1 MEPTVVRL
9 HKITKMTGAVGV
21 IIALIAA
28 VVCVVTGE
36 WGFIALTCLFG
47 ALGGLLLVAYGKQYL
62 MFTEREIIASYI
74 LKKSIHISYEDI
86 SYILIVSLHNQVNFN
101 IVDKSDRCVLTV
113 DTMMAGGFLEALAAS
128 PARTL
133 EIIDVEEMVEK
144 DEDISRY
151 WSALNRAQRKYY
163 EGVANIDGTVE
174 EFRDE
179 CAVEDV
185 RKIRKRLK
193 IMGWTLIAVD
203 VVAFL
208 IGGRVMLF
216 LYIAVVLTTY
226 GVYIKLYPYIFF
238 ETVSKKAEKDLLR
251 LPFFGVVLALLMLLM
266 VSDIYDQD
274 FSDWLVATG
283 VIAVLFL
290 IPFVVKSSRI
300 TVKQRALR
308 NLAVVFAVI
317 AIAFSVSFP
326 VNLLFTFD
334 VDHHDEITISDKSY
348 TSGKNRDWYVWV
360 DWRGEEAQFSVTKS
374 EYEEIDIGDD
384 MRVCVRESIF
394 GLEYWTVHE

>member
-1 MEPTVVRL
+1 
-9 HKITKMTGAVGV
+9 
-21 IIALIAA
+21 
-28 VVCVVTGE
+28 
-36 WGFIALTCLFG
+36 
-47 ALGGLLLVAYGKQYL
+47 

-74 LKKSIHISYEDI
+74 LKKSNHISYEDI
-86 SYILIVSLHNQVNFN
+86 SYILIASLHNQVNFN

-174 EFRDE
+174 DFRDE

-226 GVYIKLYPYIFF
+226 GVYIKFYPYIFF

-348 TSGKNRDWYVWV
+348 TSGKNRDWYVWA

>member
-9 HKITKMTGAVGV
+9 HKITKMTGVVGV

-74 LKKSIHISYEDI
+74 LKKSNHISYEDI
-86 SYILIVSLHNQVNFN
+86 SYILIASLHNQVNFN

-226 GVYIKLYPYIFF
+226 GV
-238 ETVSKKAEKDLLR
+238 
-251 LPFFGVVLALLMLLM
+251 
-266 VSDIYDQD
+266 
-274 FSDWLVATG
+274 
-283 VIAVLFL
+283 
-290 IPFVVKSSRI
+290 
-300 TVKQRALR
+300 
-308 NLAVVFAVI
+308 
-317 AIAFSVSFP
+317 
-326 VNLLFTFD
+326 
-334 VDHHDEITISDKSY
+334 
-348 TSGKNRDWYVWV
+348 
-360 DWRGEEAQFSVTKS
+360 
-374 EYEEIDIGDD
+374 
-384 MRVCVRESIF
+384 
-394 GLEYWTVHE
+394 